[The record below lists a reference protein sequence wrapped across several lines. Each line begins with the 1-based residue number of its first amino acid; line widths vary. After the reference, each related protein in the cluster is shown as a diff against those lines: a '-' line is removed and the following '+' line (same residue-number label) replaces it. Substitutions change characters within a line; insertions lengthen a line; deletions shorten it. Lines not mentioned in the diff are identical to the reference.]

1 MAENSGNDAKRVL
14 RIEGM
19 HCAGCAGAVERALL
33 GVDGVQRANVDLVGE
48 RALVEAPPS
57 VATDALVAAI
67 VAAGYRAAEQSTAAS
82 ADAAV
87 ERDVA
92 RAWQARRRALMAWAL
107 ALPIVAW
114 MIPEM
119 AAGILWPTP
128 AAFHIGMLV
137 LATPAVLL
145 AGGPTLRAGLLAALR
160 RAPTMDTLIALG
172 VSASYATG
180 VLSIL
185 GHFGFLPHI
194 PDYSGVAAMILAFHL
209 TGRWIEAAARGRT
222 SGAIRALLELGAKT
236 ARVVR
241 EGSEVEVPVTDV
253 AVGDLMIVRPGE
265 RIPTDGVVEEG
276 EGPVDE
282 SLATG
287 ESMPVLRRPGD
298 RVIGATVN
306 GDAVLRVRATGVGED
321 TFFAQVV
328 RLVGEAQASKVP
340 VQALADRVTRIFV
353 PGVLILSLATFAA
366 WWLFPATFGRLAT
379 ELAQIVPWGVSDAT
393 PLGRALFA
401 AIAVL
406 VIACP
411 CALGLATPTALTVGA
426 GRGARS
432 GILLRTGEAVQTLSR
447 VTVLVLDKTGTVTAG
462 RPDVVS
468 IASRGVSEE
477 SVLELAGSVEAS
489 SEHPIA
495 RAVVGACERRG
506 LRLTEAADVRAV
518 PGRGVRGR
526 VIGREVWAG
535 RPDWLETEGFA
546 LAEWA
551 DDRAAFE
558 RDGLTIVAVAADKAV
573 VGLLG
578 LADRA
583 KPDAREAVANLRN
596 LGIEVVLLT
605 GDNEL
610 AARAVAADIGIE
622 RVLANVLPEDKMAVV
637 NDLREAGAVVGMVGD
652 GINDAPAL
660 SAADVGI
667 ALGTGT
673 DVAIESADIT
683 LVSGE
688 VAAVVR
694 AVRLSRATFRKI
706 RQNLFFAFAYN
717 VVAIPLAVLGVLH
730 PLVAEAAMAFSSVNV
745 VLNAN
750 RLRRAKLG

>member
-1 MAENSGNDAKRVL
+1 
-14 RIEGM
+14 
-19 HCAGCAGAVERALL
+19 
-33 GVDGVQRANVDLVGE
+33 
-48 RALVEAPPS
+48 
-57 VATDALVAAI
+57 
-67 VAAGYRAAEQSTAAS
+67 
-82 ADAAV
+82 
-87 ERDVA
+87 
-92 RAWQARRRALMAWAL
+92 
-107 ALPIVAW
+107 
-114 MIPEM
+114 
-119 AAGILWPTP
+119 
-128 AAFHIGMLV
+128 
-137 LATPAVLL
+137 
-145 AGGPTLRAGLLAALR
+145 
-160 RAPTMDTLIALG
+160 
-172 VSASYATG
+172 
-180 VLSIL
+180 
-185 GHFGFLPHI
+185 
-194 PDYSGVAAMILAFHL
+194 
-209 TGRWIEAAARGRT
+209 
-222 SGAIRALLELGAKT
+222 
-236 ARVVR
+236 
-241 EGSEVEVPVTDV
+241 
-253 AVGDLMIVRPGE
+253 
-265 RIPTDGVVEEG
+265 
-276 EGPVDE
+276 
-282 SLATG
+282 
-287 ESMPVLRRPGD
+287 
-298 RVIGATVN
+298 VIGATVN

-340 VQALADRVTRIFV
+340 VQALADRVTRVFV
-353 PGVLILSLATFAA
+353 PGVLLLSLATFAA
-366 WWLFPATFGRLAT
+366 WWLFPATLGRLA
-379 ELAQIVPWGVSDAT
+379 ADVARIVPWGAGNAT
-393 PLGRALFA
+393 PLGQALFA

-432 GILLRTGEAVQTLSR
+432 GILLRHGEAVQTLSR

-468 IASRGVSEE
+468 IARREATEE
-477 SVLELAGSVEAS
+477 SLLELAGSVEAS

-495 RAVVGACERRG
+495 RAVLGACERRG
-506 LRLTEAADVRAV
+506 LRVEEAADVRAV

-526 VIGREVWAG
+526 VLGREVWAG
-535 RPDWLETEGFA
+535 RPDWLEAEGFA

-551 DDRAAFE
+551 DARAAFE
-558 RDGLTIVAVAADKAV
+558 KDGLTVVAVAAEQTV

-583 KPDAREAVANLRN
+583 KPDARQAVEDLRD
-596 LGIEVVLLT
+596 LGIDVVLLT

-610 AARAVAADIGIE
+610 AARAVAADIGIQ

-637 NDLREAGAVVGMVGD
+637 NDLKKAGAVVGMVGD

-683 LVSGE
+683 LVSGD

-750 RLRRAKLG
+750 RLRRAKLD